1 MEKLII
7 LFSADVQESTKTVA
21 NLPTNDGFLS
31 KFRIRERTKLW
42 WIMISTSYMQLFGL
56 ITTGNTNGNGTR

>member
-1 MEKLII
+1 MI
-7 LFSADVQESTKTVA
+7 LFSEDVQESTKTVA
-21 NLPTNDGFLS
+21 NLPANDGFLS

-56 ITTGNTNGNGTR
+56 IAMGNTNGNGTR

>member
-1 MEKLII
+1 MI
-7 LFSADVQESTKTVA
+7 LFSEDVQESTKTVA
-21 NLPTNDGFLS
+21 NLPANDGFLS

-56 ITTGNTNGNGTR
+56 MATGNTNGNGTR